1 MAMKEKRRRL
11 KSDGITCSKMRLSR
25 YVIDKLTHASSGRF
39 PLSTKIIRL
48 KMVSM
53 VEVFSKN
60 SLLYS
65 QRRSLTPISP
75 SLVKQDTIVPLTLMC
90 FPPSMT
96 LTSESSSIS
105 LELSW
110 ARHFTKVC
118 SSKSDS
124 RSFSYSACSLNQTS
138 LTT

>member
-1 MAMKEKRRRL
+1 MKEKRRRL

-60 SLLYS
+60 SSLYS
-65 QRRSLTPISP
+65 QRRSLTPISL
-75 SLVKQDTIVPLTLMC
+75 SLVKQDMIVRLTLMC

-96 LTSESSSIS
+96 LTSESSFTS

-110 ARHFTKVC
+110 VKHFTKVC
-118 SSKSDS
+118 SLKSDL
-124 RSFSYSACSLNQTS
+124 RSFSYSAYSLNQTS